1 MMSNF
6 IHKSRIVI
14 FRQTSEDDLSFVME
28 TEREPENA
36 QFITQWSFE
45 QHRDVMNNETMA
57 HWIIQA
63 AHDNRRLG
71 YIILD
76 GIDNP
81 NKSIEFKRIALR
93 EKGQGFG
100 RESVR
105 LLKSIC
111 FTLLH
116 AHRLWLDVMEDN
128 NRAIW
133 LYTSEGF
140 IKEGML
146 REALKIGDRYV
157 SLIVMSVLQSED
169 LPVY

>member
-1 MMSNF
+1 MLVMSNF

-81 NKSIEFKRIALR
+81 NKSIEFKR
-93 EKGQGFG
+93 
-100 RESVR
+100 SVVVGVAVVVAAAR
-105 LLKSIC
+105 L
-111 FTLLH
+111 
-116 AHRLWLDVMEDN
+116 AAVVV
-128 NRAIW
+128 A
-133 LYTSEGF
+133 
-140 IKEGML
+140 
-146 REALKIGDRYV
+146 
-157 SLIVMSVLQSED
+157 
-169 LPVY
+169 